1 MLLSSPIPANRSS
14 EIIFASPLSRTL
26 RFSKNFRDDLAT
38 DTVYNLARDEINSII
53 SSREIK
59 VLSFDV
65 FDTALVRGPQCE
77 ARRFFEVSRAFAAGQ
92 KFSTEDAFISRI
104 AAAKAA
110 YSITTA
116 ADDGTREGTFS
127 IIASLVCDQLQVPEM
142 SEQYLAFEL
151 AYEARTLTP
160 NPLIAKIIRD
170 YPHLSI
176 VFISDMYFGSE
187 CIKAM
192 LSDAY
197 GEVEIY
203 SSADG
208 NGSKRSGGLLKYVS
222 QHTGI
227 SLQNFLHFGDSLE
240 GDFRAIRK
248 LGGNSMYLPLP
259 DAERRAREECYL
271 SLEAQ
276 LAPSGL
282 HLPSRLSFN
291 C

>member
-1 MLLSSPIPANRSS
+1 MFLSTPIPANRSS
-14 EIIFASPLSRTL
+14 EIIFASPLARAL
-26 RFSKNFRDDLAT
+26 RFSKNFRGDLAS
-38 DTVYNLARDEINSII
+38 DVIYKLAKNEVASII
-53 SSREIK
+53 SSREIS

-92 KFSTEDAFISRI
+92 EFSVEDAFISRI

-110 YSITTA
+110 YAMSNPA
-116 ADDGTREGTFS
+116 LDGTREGNFS
-127 IIASLVCDQLQVPEM
+127 TIASLVCDQLQIPEM
-142 SEQYLAFEL
+142 TEQYLATEL
-151 AYEARTLTP
+151 AYEAKTLTP
-160 NPLIAKIIRD
+160 NPLVEKIIRD
-170 YPHLSI
+170 HPHLRI
-176 VFISDMYFGSE
+176 VFISDMYFESE
-187 CIKAM
+187 RIKTM
-192 LSDAY
+192 LFDAY

-208 NGSKRSGGLLKYVS
+208 NGSKRLGGLFNYVS
-222 QHTGI
+222 QQTKI
-227 SLQNFLHFGDSLE
+227 SLQNFLHFGDSLT

-259 DAERRAREECYL
+259 DAERRAREECYS
-271 SLEAQ
+271 SLETH
-276 LAPSGL
+276 LASSGL